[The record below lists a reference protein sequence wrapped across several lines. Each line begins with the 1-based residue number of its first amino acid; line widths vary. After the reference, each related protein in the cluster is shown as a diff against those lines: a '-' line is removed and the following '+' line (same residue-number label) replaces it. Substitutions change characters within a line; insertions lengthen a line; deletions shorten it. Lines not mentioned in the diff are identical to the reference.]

1 MPKIVDRDAVRLD
14 ILMAFQRC
22 IGRKP
27 IDKISLRDIAAEA
40 DMSHPKLLNYFSS
53 KNEMIYTYIRST
65 CDSLSS
71 HGEKW
76 FRDNLRRSY
85 GSNLEYLNA
94 FMKYVAEGKEGE
106 LRPVAASQTFVL
118 GYYDSEI
125 GRMVREEFEHWHSTM
140 DRCLREACGGE
151 LGPGEA
157 EALMYLCVGVMVCNY
172 NKALS
177 GDINGDIIG
186 RLAELAGQ

>member
-1 MPKIVDRDAVRLD
+1 MPKIVDRNAVRMD

-40 DMSHPKLLNYFSS
+40 GMSHPKLLNYYSN
-53 KNEMIYTYIRST
+53 KNEIIYTYIRYT
-65 CDSLSS
+65 RDFISS
-71 HGEKW
+71 RCEKW
-76 FRDNLRRSY
+76 FRENRRSSY
-85 GSNLEYLNA
+85 GSNRDYLNA

-106 LRPVAASQTFVL
+106 LRPVAACQTFVL

-125 GRMVREEFEHWHSTM
+125 GKMVRDELEQWHSAM
-140 DRCLREACGGE
+140 ERCLREACGDK
-151 LGPGEA
+151 LDKAEA

-172 NKALS
+172 NKAVS

-186 RLAELAGQ
+186 RLAELAKG

>member
-53 KNEMIYTYIRST
+53 KNEIIYTYIKYT
-65 CDSLSS
+65 QDFISS
-71 HGEKW
+71 RCQAW
-76 FRDNLRRSY
+76 FRESRRDRY
-85 GSNLEYLNA
+85 GSNMEYLNA

-125 GRMVREEFEHWHSTM
+125 GSMVRDEFEDWHDTM
-140 DRCLREACGGE
+140 SRCLRENCGE
-151 LGPGEA
+151 DLGPGEA

-172 NKALS
+172 NRAVS
-177 GDINGDIIG
+177 GEINDDIIS
-186 RLAELAGQ
+186 RIAKLTIN

>member
-40 DMSHPKLLNYFSS
+40 GMSHPKLLNYFSS
-53 KNEMIYTYIRST
+53 KNEIIYTYIRYT
-65 CDSLSS
+65 RDYISS
-71 HGEKW
+71 HCEKW
-76 FRDNLRRSY
+76 FKENLRSSY

>member
-53 KNEMIYTYIRST
+53 KNEIIYTYIRYT
-65 CDSLSS
+65 RDYISS
-71 HGEKW
+71 HCEKW
-76 FRDNLRRSY
+76 FRENLRSSY

-106 LRPVAASQTFVL
+106 AASQTFVL

>member
-53 KNEMIYTYIRST
+53 KNEIIYTYIRYT
-65 CDSLSS
+65 RDYISS
-71 HGEKW
+71 HCEKW
-76 FRDNLRRSY
+76 FRENLRSSY
-85 GSNLEYLNA
+85 DSNLEYLNA

>member
-1 MPKIVDRDAVRLD
+1 MPKIVDREAVRMD

-22 IGRKP
+22 IGSKP

-53 KNEMIYTYIRST
+53 KNEIIYTYIRYT
-65 CDSLSS
+65 RDFISS
-71 HGEKW
+71 RCESW
-76 FRDNLRRSY
+76 FRENLRSGY
-85 GSNLEYLNA
+85 ASNLDYLNA

-118 GYYDSEI
+118 GYYDSVI
-125 GRMVREEFEHWHSTM
+125 GQMVRDEFRHWHSTM
-140 DRCLREACGGE
+140 DRCLREACGE
-151 LGPGEA
+151 HLGPGEA

-172 NKALS
+172 NKAMS
-177 GDINGDIIG
+177 GNINGDIMG
-186 RLAELAGQ
+186 RLARLTGQ